1 MKSFLFRLSRLL
13 SFLGILTIIV
23 SWIIVIYLFIND
35 GFNPPSN
42 WDKFLTFIFSTT
54 LIPPTVIL
62 LFNWLCFG
70 KISIWIKNPNT
81 ENEE

>member
-13 SFLGILTIIV
+13 SFLGFLIIIV
-23 SWIIVIYLFIND
+23 SWVFPIYFFIDN
-35 GFNPPSN
+35 GFKLPI
-42 WDKFLTFIFSTT
+42 WDKFIPYIFSTT